1 MQKKIQFL
9 FHPADIENNNHVVE
23 KSENGKKRR
32 YLKGIASGT
41 QVDGQGE
48 RITQNC
54 VKSFQ
59 DQANKGDIL
68 LYADRHGVAY
78 SADIGILTKSEVLP
92 IGDWLVEFRLYDE
105 ADAVG
110 ANTMETTDKMWK
122 QLNGLPPYT
131 TPKQK
136 GFSIE
141 GFIPENGILSMSQD
155 GKRVIDQ
162 VILDGCVVVPRPAYR
177 TSVAQAIYKALD
189 EMAPWNIEKAIGN
202 TFRNLIAT
210 EEIQNSYYRKRFRFQ
225 DRLEEQIETIMI
237 TDGMVDKKE
246 ILEKLFNEYSEAMIE
261 LVLQS
266 TPIFDKSRSNSEQNS
281 EETIGELYK
290 SNFKNDRISVI
301 KSMIENIDSVI
312 AKLN

>member
-110 ANTMETTDKMWK
+110 ANTMETTDKMAK
-122 QLNGLPPYT
+122 T
-131 TPKQK
+131 
-136 GFSIE
+136 
-141 GFIPENGILSMSQD
+141 IP
-155 GKRVIDQ
+155 
-162 VILDGCVVVPRPAYR
+162 R
-177 TSVAQAIYKALD
+177 TLK
-189 EMAPWNIEKAIGN
+189 
-202 TFRNLIAT
+202 
-210 EEIQNSYYRKRFRFQ
+210 
-225 DRLEEQIETIMI
+225 
-237 TDGMVDKKE
+237 
-246 ILEKLFNEYSEAMIE
+246 
-261 LVLQS
+261 
-266 TPIFDKSRSNSEQNS
+266 
-281 EETIGELYK
+281 
-290 SNFKNDRISVI
+290 
-301 KSMIENIDSVI
+301 
-312 AKLN
+312 

>member
-68 LYADRHGVAY
+68 LYADRHKVAY

-105 ADAVG
+105 TDAVG